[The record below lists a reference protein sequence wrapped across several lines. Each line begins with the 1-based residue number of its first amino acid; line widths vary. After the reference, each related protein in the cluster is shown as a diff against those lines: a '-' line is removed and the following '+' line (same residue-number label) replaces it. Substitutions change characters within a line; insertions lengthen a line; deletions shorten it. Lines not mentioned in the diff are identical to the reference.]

1 MSVHAYAIDAAS
13 GALALLRKCP
23 GGKGANWVEIIGFD

>member
-13 GALALLRKCP
+13 GALALLQKCP
-23 GGKGANWVEIIGFD
+23 AGKGANRVEIVGFD